1 LLARPRQPHVSDPR
15 VNLQPNTPAGSC
27 HVAGPVLFA
36 SPSNHSRQKAIQSSV
51 KLLSTIFLLFASV
64 TMATA
69 TPIQPD
75 IKKLLSTPRPTQHFP
90 PARVGWNGPEAA
102 TSSAEP
108 IPVAQFSNLASQS
121 NLQQSLI
128 RIATPD
134 WRIFLALGALIFLLR
149 QLRQR
154 GTAAHAPAVY
164 RIPVDV
170 GEPETQRPAA

>member
-1 LLARPRQPHVSDPR
+1 M
-15 VNLQPNTPAGSC
+15 
-27 HVAGPVLFA
+27 AGPVLFTL
-36 SPSNHSRQKAIQSSV
+36 PSNHSEQEAIQPRV
-51 KLLSTIFLLFASV
+51 KLLSTILLLFA
-64 TMATA
+64 TATIAAA

-102 TSSAEP
+102 TTSAEA
-108 IPVAQFSNLASQS
+108 IPAAQLSSFASQ
-121 NLQQSLI
+121 NNQRQSLA

-149 QLRQR
+149 MLRQR
-154 GTAAHAPAVY
+154 SLPAMAPAAY

-170 GEPETQRPAA
+170 GEPEQRRPAA

>member
-15 VNLQPNTPAGSC
+15 VNKQLNSPAGSC
-27 HVAGPVLFA
+27 HVAGPVLFH
-36 SPSNHSRQKAIQSSV
+36 PVSNHRPPRTIQCSV
-51 KLLSTIFLLFASV
+51 KLLSTILLLFATV
-64 TMATA
+64 AFATA

-102 TSSAEP
+102 TTSAEALP
-108 IPVAQFSNLASQS
+108 AVQFDGIASQG
-121 NLQQSLI
+121 NYRQSLI
-128 RIATPD
+128 QLATPD

-149 QLRQR
+149 LLRER
-154 GTAAHAPAVY
+154 SVPATTPVAY

-170 GEPETQRPAA
+170 GEAEAQRPAA